1 MTTIILYSLCVVLLL
16 ISFLKDKSKTKK
28 AVLDGIK
35 SLESIMPQFLTII
48 FIVGIMLS
56 IVDKLLFIFKCKSY
70 KSFIF

>member
-48 FIVGIMLS
+48 FR
-56 IVDKLLFIFKCKSY
+56 
-70 KSFIF
+70 